1 MFTVFMNREMTIGFK
16 SLDNITIL
24 NTEHKT
30 QCRGRVHRNNLMKR
44 SDLQGKPLPKY
55 VGRRS
60 ETLSGGLA
68 DQVIVVG
75 NICSN
80 RRYSKKMMLSVLR
93 KLLLK
98 GIG

>member
-1 MFTVFMNREMTIGFK
+1 MICPAGQATGQT
-16 SLDNITIL
+16 
-24 NTEHKT
+24 
-30 QCRGRVHRNNLMKR
+30 
-44 SDLQGKPLPKY
+44 KY

-60 ETLSGGLA
+60 EALSGGLA

-80 RRYSKKMMLSVLR
+80 HRYSKKMMLSVLR